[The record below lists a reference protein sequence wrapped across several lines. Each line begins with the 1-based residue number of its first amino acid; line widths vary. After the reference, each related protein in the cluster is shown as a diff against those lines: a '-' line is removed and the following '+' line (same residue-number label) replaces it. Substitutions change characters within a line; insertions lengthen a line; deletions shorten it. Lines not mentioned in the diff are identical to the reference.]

1 MPLPEVW
8 VQIKPERA
16 EAQTRMWG
24 APLPRTLPNEVPPI
38 KEDRTGELL
47 KAVEYYEKLLK
58 LP

>member
-1 MPLPEVW
+1 